1 MMIRTLRQQK
11 DYNCGPYCLKFFL
24 ALYGIHQSIR
34 LLEMLSKCNA
44 DAGTS
49 RVMIRDVVKHYAGS
63 DYEVCASDNLDIL
76 PAIVNYQSTDW
87 MGNTEGHYGVV
98 IQTIDGKHLT
108 YDPEYGAL
116 RMIELNDSNWYSKR
130 YGGKWALFLKNK

>member
-24 ALYGIHQSIR
+24 ALYGKHLSIR
-34 LLEMLSKCNA
+34 MLETLSNCTPRF
-44 DAGTS
+44 GTS
-49 RVMIRDVVKHYAGS
+49 RVMMRAVVKHYAGS
-63 DYEVCASDNLDIL
+63 DHEVCISDNLDVL
-76 PAIVNYQSTDW
+76 PAIVNYQSTDDQ
-87 MGNTEGHYGVV
+87 GVTEGHYGVV